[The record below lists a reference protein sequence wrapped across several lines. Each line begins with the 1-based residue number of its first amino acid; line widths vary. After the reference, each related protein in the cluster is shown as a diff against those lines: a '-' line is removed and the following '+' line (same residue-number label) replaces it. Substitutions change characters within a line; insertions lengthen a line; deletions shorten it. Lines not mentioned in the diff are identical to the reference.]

1 MFKYLKSNKQKG
13 NIVNFSWVI
22 VRFLVVIIH
31 HILSFPFIHIY
42 LLKTFLIVVIWDVI
56 NSDHCIYSHIHIAFD
71 SLVLT
76 HFILKEQNEY
86 LSHIRIKYIMIKIV
100 FYRIICVLYDTVI
113 LISKSFQII
122 YRNQHYSSSNLVYYE
137 TRPFGHK

>member
-1 MFKYLKSNKQKG
+1 M
-13 NIVNFSWVI
+13 
-22 VRFLVVIIH
+22 IIH

-86 LSHIRIKYIMIKIV
+86 LSHIA
-100 FYRIICVLYDTVI
+100 IICVLYDTVI

-122 YRNQHYSSSNLVYYE
+122 YRNQHNSFSNLVYYE